1 VDIAP
6 APPRPLASGGIEVDA
21 ELPGEGLEYLSD
33 PDDDDSLPQ

>member
-1 VDIAP
+1 MAP
-6 APPRPLASGGIEVDA
+6 CRQRSPRNRRGVDA